1 MKSFIKDYIKKSAD
15 TKYLILEDNSILAEI
30 EKIAFE
36 IIKAYKEGK
45 KVLTAGN
52 GGSAG
57 DAQHLAAEL
66 VSKFLL
72 ERPALSAI
80 ALTTNTSILT
90 SVGNDYDHELV
101 FARQISAHG
110 NKGDIFFAISTS
122 GESKNILRAIQE
134 AKKLGITVIGLTGK
148 KPATIDNICDY
159 IIKVPSTETPII
171 QESHLMIEHIICAI
185 IEKQMYNNQKSPA

>member
-1 MKSFIKDYIKKSAD
+1 MKTFIKNYIEKSKE
-15 TKYLILEDNSILAEI
+15 TKELILKNDSIISEI
-30 EKIAFE
+30 EKIAST
-36 IIKAYKEGK
+36 IIEAYKNNK

-101 FARQISAHG
+101 FARQISAHA
-110 NKGDIFFAISTS
+110 NPGDVFIAISTS
-122 GESKNILRAIQE
+122 GKSKNIIRAVEE
-134 AKKLGITVIGLTGK
+134 AKNQNMIVVGLTGGN
-148 KPATIDNICDY
+148 PAIIDKMCDY
-159 IIKVPSTETPII
+159 LIKVPSTETPII
-171 QESHLMIEHIICAI
+171 QESHLMLEHLICAL
-185 IEKQMYNNQKSPA
+185 IEKQLYN

>member
-1 MKSFIKDYIKKSAD
+1 MKTFIKNYVKKSAD
-15 TKYLILEDNSILAEI
+15 TKSLILTDDSIIKEI
-30 EKIAFE
+30 EQIASAVV
-36 IIKAYKEGK
+36 KAYREGK

-101 FARQISAHG
+101 FARQISAHA
-110 NKGDIFFAISTS
+110 NKGDVFFAISTS
-122 GESKNILRAIQE
+122 GESKNILRAVEE
-134 AKKLGITVIGLTGK
+134 AKRVGVIVIGLTGG
-148 KPATIDNICDY
+148 KPASIDNMCDFL
-159 IIKVPSTETPII
+159 IKVPSTETPII

-185 IEKQMYNNQKSPA
+185 IENQIYNN

>member
-1 MKSFIKDYIKKSAD
+1 MKTFIQNYIKKSKE
-15 TKYLILEDNSILAEI
+15 TKELILKNETIISEI
-30 EKIAFE
+30 EKIALA
-36 IIKAYKEGK
+36 IIEAYKNNK
-45 KVLTAGN
+45 KVLIAGN

-101 FARQISAHG
+101 FARQISAHAH
-110 NKGDIFFAISTS
+110 NGDIFIAISTS
-122 GESKNILRAIQE
+122 GESKNIIRAIEE
-134 AKKLGITVIGLTGK
+134 AKKQKMIIIGLTGQNS
-148 KPATIDNICDY
+148 ATIDTMCDY
-159 IIKVPSTETPII
+159 IIKVPSSETPII
-171 QESHLMIEHIICAI
+171 QESHIMIEHLICAL
-185 IEKQMYNNQKSPA
+185 IEKQLYN

>member
-1 MKSFIKDYIKKSAD
+1 MKTFIENYIQKSKE
-15 TKYLILEDNSILAEI
+15 TKELILTNASIISEI
-30 EKIAFE
+30 EKIASV
-36 IIKAYKEGK
+36 IIEAYKNRK

-101 FARQISAHG
+101 FARQISAHA
-110 NKGDIFFAISTS
+110 NKGDVFIAISTS
-122 GESKNILRAIQE
+122 GESKNILRAVEE
-134 AKKLGITVIGLTGK
+134 AKKRGMTVIGLTGQK
-148 KPATIDNICDY
+148 AASIDKMCDY
-159 IIKVPSTETPII
+159 LIKVPSAETPII
-171 QESHLMIEHIICAI
+171 QESHLMLEHLICAI
-185 IEKQMYNNQKSPA
+185 IERQMYN

>member
-1 MKSFIKDYIKKSAD
+1 MKNFIKDYVKKSAE
-15 TKYLILEDNSILAEI
+15 TKKLILESSSIISEI
-30 EKIAFE
+30 ETIASV
-36 IIKAYKEGK
+36 IIEAYKNGK

-101 FARQISAHG
+101 FARQISAHAR
-110 NKGDIFFAISTS
+110 KGDIFFAISTS
-122 GESKNILRAIQE
+122 GESKNILRAVEE
-134 AKKLGITVIGLTGK
+134 AKKLGVITIGLTGA
-148 KPATIDNICDY
+148 KPAAIDKICDY
-159 IIKVPSTETPII
+159 LIKVPSSETPII

-185 IEKQMYNNQKSPA
+185 IEKQLYNN

>member
-1 MKSFIKDYIKKSAD
+1 MKTFIENYIQKSKE
-15 TKYLILEDNSILAEI
+15 TKELILTNASIISEI
-30 EKIAFE
+30 EKIASV
-36 IIKAYKEGK
+36 IIEAYKNGK

-101 FARQISAHG
+101 FARQISAHA
-110 NKGDIFFAISTS
+110 NKGDVFIAISTS
-122 GESKNILRAIQE
+122 GESKNILRAVEE
-134 AKKLGITVIGLTGK
+134 AKKRGMTVIGLTGQK
-148 KPATIDNICDY
+148 AASIDKMCDY
-159 IIKVPSTETPII
+159 LIKVPSAETPII
-171 QESHLMIEHIICAI
+171 QESHLMLEHLVCAI
-185 IEKQMYNNQKSPA
+185 IERQMYN

>member
-1 MKSFIKDYIKKSAD
+1 MKTFIETYIQKSKE
-15 TKYLILEDNSILAEI
+15 TKELILTNASIISEI
-30 EKIAFE
+30 EKIASV
-36 IIKAYKEGK
+36 IIEAYKNGK

-101 FARQISAHG
+101 FARQISAHA
-110 NKGDIFFAISTS
+110 NKGDVFIAISTS
-122 GESKNILRAIQE
+122 GESKNILRAVEE
-134 AKKLGITVIGLTGK
+134 AKKRGMTVIGLTGQK
-148 KPATIDNICDY
+148 AASIDKMCDY
-159 IIKVPSTETPII
+159 LIKVPSAETPII
-171 QESHLMIEHIICAI
+171 QESHLMLEHLICAI
-185 IEKQMYNNQKSPA
+185 IERQMYN

>member
-1 MKSFIKDYIKKSAD
+1 M
-15 TKYLILEDNSILAEI
+15 EDNSIILEI
-30 EKIAFE
+30 EKISTE

-66 VSKFLL
+66 VSKFLM

-90 SVGNDYDHELV
+90 SVGNDYNHELV
-101 FARQISAHG
+101 FARQISAHA

-122 GESKNILRAIQE
+122 GESKNILKAAEE
-134 AKKLGITVIGLTGK
+134 AKKLGVIVIGLTGQ
-148 KPATIDNICDY
+148 KPASLDKFCDY
-159 IIKVPSTETPII
+159 IIKVPSTQTPVI
-171 QESHLMIEHIICAI
+171 QESHLMLEHLICAL
-185 IEKQMYNNQKSPA
+185 IERELYN

>member
-1 MKSFIKDYIKKSAD
+1 MKNFIKNYVKKSAD
-15 TKYLILEDNSILAEI
+15 TKYLILENPSIIAEI
-30 EKIAFE
+30 ERISAE

-101 FARQISAHG
+101 FARQISAHA

-122 GESKNILRAIQE
+122 GESKNILKAAEE
-134 AKKLGITVIGLTGK
+134 AKKIGVIVIGLTGQ
-148 KPATIDNICDY
+148 KPASIDKFCDY
-159 IIKVPSTETPII
+159 IIKVPSIETPII
-171 QESHLMIEHIICAI
+171 QESHLMIEHVICAI
-185 IEKQMYNNQKSPA
+185 IEKQMYNY

>member
-1 MKSFIKDYIKKSAD
+1 MKNFIKNYVKKSAD
-15 TKYLILEDNSILAEI
+15 TKSLIMANDSIISEI
-30 EKIAFE
+30 EKIAST

-101 FARQISAHG
+101 FARQISAHA
-110 NKGDIFFAISTS
+110 NKGDVFFAISTS
-122 GESKNILRAIQE
+122 GESKNILKAVEE
-134 AKKLGITVIGLTGK
+134 AKRLDVTVIGLTGE
-148 KPATIDNICDY
+148 KPASIDNMCDY
-159 IIKVPSTETPII
+159 LIKVPSTETPII
-171 QESHLMIEHIICAI
+171 QEAHLMIEHIICAI
-185 IEKQMYNNQKSPA
+185 IEKQMYSS

>member
-1 MKSFIKDYIKKSAD
+1 MKTFIENYIQKSKE
-15 TKYLILEDNSILAEI
+15 TKELILTNASIISEI
-30 EKIAFE
+30 EKIADV
-36 IIKAYKEGK
+36 IIEAYKNGK

-101 FARQISAHG
+101 FARQISAHA
-110 NKGDIFFAISTS
+110 NKGDVFIAISTS
-122 GESKNILRAIQE
+122 GESKNILRAVEE
-134 AKKLGITVIGLTGK
+134 AKKRGMTVIGLTGQK
-148 KPATIDNICDY
+148 AASIDKMCDY
-159 IIKVPSTETPII
+159 LIKVPSAETPII
-171 QESHLMIEHIICAI
+171 QESHLMLEHLICAI
-185 IEKQMYNNQKSPA
+185 IERQMYN

>member
-1 MKSFIKDYIKKSAD
+1 MTVMKNFIKNYVKKSID
-15 TKYLILEDNSILAEI
+15 TKSLILADDSIIKEI
-30 EKIAFE
+30 EQIASV
-36 IIKAYKEGK
+36 IIKAYREGK

-101 FARQISAHG
+101 FARQISAHA
-110 NKGDIFFAISTS
+110 NKGDVFFAISTS
-122 GESKNILRAIQE
+122 GESKNILRAIEE
-134 AKKLGITVIGLTGK
+134 AKKHEVIVIGLTGK
-148 KPATIDNICDY
+148 NHASIDNMCDY
-159 IIKVPSTETPII
+159 IIKVPSTETPVI

-185 IEKQMYNNQKSPA
+185 IEKQMYNH

>member
-1 MKSFIKDYIKKSAD
+1 MKTFIENYIQKSKE
-15 TKYLILEDNSILAEI
+15 TKELILTNASIISEI
-30 EKIAFE
+30 EEIASV
-36 IIKAYKEGK
+36 IIEAYKNGK

-101 FARQISAHG
+101 FARQISAHA
-110 NKGDIFFAISTS
+110 NKGDVFIAISTS
-122 GESKNILRAIQE
+122 GESKNILRAVEE
-134 AKKLGITVIGLTGK
+134 AKKRGMTVIGLTGQK
-148 KPATIDNICDY
+148 AASIDKMCDY
-159 IIKVPSTETPII
+159 LIKVPSAETPII
-171 QESHLMIEHIICAI
+171 QESHLMLEHLICAI
-185 IEKQMYNNQKSPA
+185 IERQMYN

>member
-1 MKSFIKDYIKKSAD
+1 MKNFIKNYVKKSAD
-15 TKYLILEDNSILAEI
+15 TKSLIMTNDSIISEI
-30 EKIAFE
+30 EKIAST
-36 IIKAYKEGK
+36 IIKAYREGK

-101 FARQISAHG
+101 FARQISAHA
-110 NKGDIFFAISTS
+110 NKGDVFFAISTS
-122 GESKNILRAIQE
+122 GESKNILKAIEE
-134 AKKLGITVIGLTGK
+134 AKRLNVTVIGLTGE
-148 KPATIDNICDY
+148 KPASIDNMCDY
-159 IIKVPSTETPII
+159 LIKVPSTETPII

-185 IEKQMYNNQKSPA
+185 IEKQMYNN

>member
-1 MKSFIKDYIKKSAD
+1 MKTFIENYIQKSKE
-15 TKYLILEDNSILAEI
+15 TKELILTNASIISEI
-30 EKIAFE
+30 EKIASV
-36 IIKAYKEGK
+36 IIEAYKNGK

-101 FARQISAHG
+101 FARQISAHA
-110 NKGDIFFAISTS
+110 NKGDVFIAISTS
-122 GESKNILRAIQE
+122 GESKNILRAVEE
-134 AKKLGITVIGLTGK
+134 AKKRGMTVIGLTGQK
-148 KPATIDNICDY
+148 AASIDKMCDY
-159 IIKVPSTETPII
+159 LIKVPSAETPII
-171 QESHLMIEHIICAI
+171 QESHLMLEHLICAI
-185 IEKQMYNNQKSPA
+185 IERQMYN